1 LQNNE
6 VTYQILFSRSL
17 LLLHLQSYINKGRS
31 RDIMITLS
39 KKGRILSF
47 IVTIAILYSILF
59 NYNQIAASPEDPAH
73 SAFPKEIILID
84 AGHGG
89 IDSGTSFQEILE
101 KDINLIVAK
110 KVYMLLRSK
119 GYGAVLNRSGDYAL
133 SDDNHWLNQSSR
145 HLRDLAQ
152 RKELSRSIPTQIVV
166 SLHVNW
172 GNAATKRGPLVLH
185 QNEGRSLLLANILQQ
200 HLNPLYATH
209 QQPVYGKPYYILN
222 YVRDPAVIVEMGFLS
237 NAEDRTMLC
246 NSRKQLDIAEA
257 IVAGIISYLLVV

>member
-1 LQNNE
+1 MNTQTLKNR
-6 VTYQILFSRSL
+6 ISL
-17 LLLHLQSYINKGRS
+17 
-31 RDIMITLS
+31 
-39 KKGRILSF
+39 F
-47 IVTIAILYSILF
+47 IVTTVLLYSTLF
-59 NYNQIAASPEDPAH
+59 HPSQISAGIEDPAH
-73 SAFPKEIILID
+73 SAFTKEIILID

-110 KVYMLLRSK
+110 KVFMLLRSK

-133 SDDNHWLNQSSR
+133 SDDNHWLNHPSR

-172 GNAATKRGPLVLH
+172 GNVATKRGPLVLH

-237 NAEDRTMLC
+237 NAEDRAMLC
-246 NSRKQLDIAEA
+246 NSRKQLAIAEA
-257 IVAGIISYLLVV
+257 IVAGIISYLMVV